1 MLSIVIPTYNEAK
14 SIGILVGQIAR
25 ILGSETF
32 EIVVVDDDSP
42 DGTWQ
47 IVEQLPADLHARVVR
62 RHARRDLSKAVVEG
76 FAAARG
82 GILGVMDADLSH
94 PPELIPAMLS
104 LIRADG
110 VDMVVASRLVP
121 GGGTEDWP
129 ASRKLTSRIGTLLAR
144 PFTHVRDP
152 MSGYFLFKREAIEG
166 VRLRPRGYKICL
178 EILVRGNVRRV
189 REIPFIFRDRTTGE
203 SKIGLRQDFDYLV
216 QLLSL
221 ACFRLRGRVAGHR

>member
-1 MLSIVIPTYNEAK
+1 MISIIIPTYNEAK

-25 ILGSETF
+25 ILNNEDF

-42 DGTWQ
+42 DGTWK

-62 RHARRDLSKAVVEG
+62 RHGSRDLSKAVVEG

-82 GILGVMDADLSH
+82 EILGVMDADLSH

-104 LIRADG
+104 VLRADEA
-110 VDMVVASRLVP
+110 DMVVASRLVP

-144 PFTHVRDP
+144 PFTRVRDP

-178 EILVRGNVRRV
+178 EILVRGKVRRV
-189 REIPFIFRDRTTGE
+189 REIAFIFRDRTTGQ
-203 SKIGLRQDFDYLV
+203 SKLGLRQNLDFLV
-216 QLLSL
+216 QLLNL
-221 ACFRLRGRVAGHR
+221 AFFRLRRRIVGPR